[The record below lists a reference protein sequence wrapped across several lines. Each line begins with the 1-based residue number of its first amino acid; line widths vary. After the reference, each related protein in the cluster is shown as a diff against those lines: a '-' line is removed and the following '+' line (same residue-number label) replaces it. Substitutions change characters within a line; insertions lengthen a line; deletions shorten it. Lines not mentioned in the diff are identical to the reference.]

1 MAMAES
7 ALKDRKMG
15 GSVLEYPSAVMR
27 RLIGGLNKIVLPG
40 ISLVVLCGLWEA
52 AALIFGARYLP
63 GPVPTAARLAQLFAT
78 DQVVGNLAP
87 TILRVLGGFAVA
99 EVLGVIVGVIMGLSR
114 SWEKFLELGVMVG
127 LTIPSLCYI
136 ILSFLWFG
144 LNELAAIVAIG
155 LTTFPI
161 IAINV
166 WSGVKSIDGQLND
179 MAWTFGISRGER
191 IAKVIA
197 PQITPYIVAAARYG
211 FGVAWKVTI
220 FVELMGLTN
229 GVGFQLNYSFQIFDM
244 ASVFAW
250 TLLFTIVMLI
260 LELAVFKPT
269 EQWLFRWRPEIRA

>member
-99 EVLGVIVGVIMGLSR
+99 EVLGVILGVIMGLSR

>member
-1 MAMAES
+1 MIEL

-15 GSVLEYPSAVMR
+15 GSDLEYPPAAMR
-27 RLIGGLNKIVLPG
+27 RLIAGLNKIILPG
-40 ISLVVLCGLWEA
+40 ISLVVLCGLWET

-63 GPVPTAARLAQLFAT
+63 GPFPTAVRLAELFT
-78 DQVVGNLAP
+78 TNQVVSNLVP

-99 EVLGVIVGVIMGLSR
+99 EIIGVILGVIMGLSR
-114 SWEKFLELGVMVG
+114 GWEKFLELGVMVG

-136 ILSFLWFG
+136 ILCFLWFG
-144 LNELAAIVAIG
+144 LNEWAAIGAIG

-166 WSGVKSIDGQLND
+166 WSGVKSIDAQLND
-179 MAWTFGISRGER
+179 MAWTFGISRSER
-191 IAKVIA
+191 ILKVIA

-250 TLLFTIVMLI
+250 TLLFTIVMLV

>member
-1 MAMAES
+1 
-7 ALKDRKMG
+7 MG
-15 GSVLEYPSAVMR
+15 SSVLEYPPAFMR
-27 RLIGGLNKIVLPG
+27 RLIGGLNKIFLPA
-40 ISLVVLCGLWEA
+40 ISLVVLCGLWEV
-52 AALIFGARYLP
+52 AALVFGARYLP

-78 DQVVGNLAP
+78 NQVVGNLVP

-166 WSGVKSIDGQLND
+166 WSGVKSIDSQLND
-179 MAWTFGISRGER
+179 MAWTFGISRRER
-191 IAKVIA
+191 IFKVIA

-244 ASVFAW
+244 TSVFAW
-250 TLLFTIVMLI
+250 TLLFTIVMLVI
-260 LELAVFKPT
+260 ELVVFKPT
-269 EQWLFRWRPEIRA
+269 EQWLFRWRPEVRA

>member
-1 MAMAES
+1 MAES

-99 EVLGVIVGVIMGLSR
+99 EVLGVILGVIMGLSR

>member
-1 MAMAES
+1 
-7 ALKDRKMG
+7 MG
-15 GSVLEYPSAVMR
+15 SSVLEYPPTVMR

-40 ISLVVLCGLWEA
+40 ISLVVLCGLWEVA
-52 AALIFGARYLP
+52 TLIFGARYLP

-78 DQVVGNLAP
+78 DQVVGNLVP

-136 ILSFLWFG
+136 ILAFLWFG

-250 TLLFTIVMLI
+250 TLLFTIVMLV

>member
-1 MAMAES
+1 MTES

-15 GSVLEYPSAVMR
+15 SSVLEYPPAVMS
-27 RLIGGLNKIVLPG
+27 RLVGGLNKIFLPG
-40 ISLVVLCGLWEA
+40 ISLVVLCGLWEV
-52 AALIFGARYLP
+52 AALVFGARYLP

-78 DQVVGNLAP
+78 DQVVGNLVP

-166 WSGVKSIDGQLND
+166 WSGVKSIDSQLND
-179 MAWTFGISRGER
+179 MAWTFGISRRER
-191 IAKVIA
+191 IFKVIA

-211 FGVAWKVTI
+211 FGVGWKVTI

-250 TLLFTIVMLI
+250 TLLFTIVMLV

-269 EQWLFRWRPEIRA
+269 EQWLFRWRPKVRA

>member
-1 MAMAES
+1 
-7 ALKDRKMG
+7 MG
-15 GSVLEYPSAVMR
+15 GSVLEYPPAVMR
-27 RLIGGLNKIVLPG
+27 RLIGGLNKIFLPG
-40 ISLVVLCGLWEA
+40 ISLVVLCGLWEV
-52 AALIFGARYLP
+52 AALILGARYLP
-63 GPVPTAARLAQLFAT
+63 GPVPTAARLAELFAT
-78 DQVVGNLAP
+78 DQVVSNLAP

-136 ILSFLWFG
+136 ILCFLWFG

-166 WSGVKSIDGQLND
+166 WSGVKSIDSQLND
-179 MAWTFGISRGER
+179 MAWTFGISRRER
-191 IAKVIA
+191 IFKVIA

-244 ASVFAW
+244 TSVFAW
-250 TLLFTIVMLI
+250 TLLFTIVMLV

-269 EQWLFRWRPEIRA
+269 EQWLFRWRPEVRA